1 MSKIWQAT
9 WAYNEPNKI
18 IIMLMNIIRL
28 TFTLYDVL
36 LVILVGKMVYG
47 KMSARSPPD
56 ISSDTSLLNAGILPY
71 TIFTAR
77 ITNFFH

>member
-1 MSKIWQAT
+1 
-9 WAYNEPNKI
+9 
-18 IIMLMNIIRL
+18 MLMNIIRL

-56 ISSDTSLLNAGILPY
+56 ILSDTSLLNAGILPH
-71 TIFTAR
+71 TILTAR